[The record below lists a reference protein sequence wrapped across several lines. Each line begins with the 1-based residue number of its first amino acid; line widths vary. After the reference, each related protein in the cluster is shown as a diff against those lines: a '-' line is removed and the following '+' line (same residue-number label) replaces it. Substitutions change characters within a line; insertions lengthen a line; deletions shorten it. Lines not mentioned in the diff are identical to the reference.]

1 MICFKN
7 GFFAGAQLKSFLQ
20 HFDGGS
26 RRTRTWVRSEKF
38 RPFIDAATV
47 IGKTREVARANADVR
62 VARVVAQTDVVV
74 RLKRL
79 DEIVL
84 KQERFGF
91 GTRNGGFNPRNAA
104 HHQRY
109 ARGESGFA
117 KV

>member
-1 MICFKN
+1 M
-7 GFFAGAQLKSFLQ
+7 Q

-26 RRTRTWVRSEKF
+26 RRTRTGVRTEKF
-38 RPFIDAATV
+38 RPFVDAATV

>member
-1 MICFKN
+1 M
-7 GFFAGAQLKSFLQ
+7 
-20 HFDGGS
+20 
-26 RRTRTWVRSEKF
+26 
-38 RPFIDAATV
+38 
-47 IGKTREVARANADVR
+47 
-62 VARVVAQTDVVV
+62 

-117 KV
+117 EV